1 MILQQT
7 EKNAGKR
14 SCRDTGKIDINL
26 TENKLSSCIID
37 AAIEVHTVLG
47 GPGLLESVYE
57 VALAE
62 ELERRNVPFQRQLI
76 VPVNYKGKIIG
87 EALRLDLMV
96 DNTVVV
102 EVKATEH
109 LHNVHSTQ
117 VLTYLRLTQK
127 KLGLVLNFGQ
137 ALLRDG
143 ICRVVNNF

>member
-109 LHNVHSTQ
+109 LHNVHSAQ